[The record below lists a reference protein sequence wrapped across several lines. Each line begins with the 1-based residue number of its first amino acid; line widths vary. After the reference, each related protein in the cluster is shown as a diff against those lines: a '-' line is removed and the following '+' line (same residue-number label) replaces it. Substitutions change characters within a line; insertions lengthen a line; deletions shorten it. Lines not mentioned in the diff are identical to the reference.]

1 MTRLCSL
8 QPNILTVQ
16 PSCASSKSRDAAS
29 FTPCLTFFTGRCYH
43 SELLDSSRLH
53 ACASLGMAPTSQT
66 FGRLLRENAGR
77 EHRDEA
83 SQAKQ
88 PWHWQSERAAIVQH
102 NTPPLMKTPAPHCQ
116 QLNLPPPK
124 SPGGGITCEWCT
136 TGGSHGGRRRW
147 QEWLRE
153 SEWGFFYYYFKGEN
167 KKSEGGGGL
176 ERDEAVAST
185 NRPRTS
191 GQSHG
196 FLLRNLPKKLHT
208 IWVSP
213 CILELNGFFGVT
225 GASCC

>member
-1 MTRLCSL
+1 MLSLWAARLE
-8 QPNILTVQ
+8 
-16 PSCASSKSRDAAS
+16 PSPRVCLFRDGGHVTN
-29 FTPCLTFFTGRCYH
+29 FWQ
-43 SELLDSSRLH
+43 
-53 ACASLGMAPTSQT
+53 APET
-66 FGRLLRENAGR
+66 NAGR

-88 PWHWQSERAAIVQH
+88 PWHWQSERAAIVQR

-124 SPGGGITCEWCT
+124 SPGGGITVEWCT

-153 SEWGFFYYYFKGEN
+153 SEWGFFFFIIISRVKTRRVKGAGDLKATRQLLRQTGPE
-167 KKSEGGGGL
+167 L
-176 ERDEAVAST
+176 QVRVTD
-185 NRPRTS
+185 
-191 GQSHG
+191 
-196 FLLRNLPKKLHT
+196 FYLRNLPKKLHT

-213 CILELNGFFGVT
+213 CILELNGFFGFFWQKDGVK